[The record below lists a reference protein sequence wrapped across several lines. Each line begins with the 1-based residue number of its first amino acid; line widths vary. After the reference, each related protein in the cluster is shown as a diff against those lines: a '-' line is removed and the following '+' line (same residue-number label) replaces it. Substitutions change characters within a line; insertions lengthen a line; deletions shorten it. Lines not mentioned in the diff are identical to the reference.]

1 MPDMAAPMKDLFE
14 DHGPSGWDDTVND
27 CDGRCDRLGVPCRD
41 CEAEQAEA
49 FNEDPD
55 EYAHE
60 VAS

>member
-1 MPDMAAPMKDLFE
+1 MTEFIDAY
-14 DHGPSGWDDTVND
+14 DHHPSGFWDSELD
-27 CDGRCDRLGVPCRD
+27 CPCDRLGVPCRD